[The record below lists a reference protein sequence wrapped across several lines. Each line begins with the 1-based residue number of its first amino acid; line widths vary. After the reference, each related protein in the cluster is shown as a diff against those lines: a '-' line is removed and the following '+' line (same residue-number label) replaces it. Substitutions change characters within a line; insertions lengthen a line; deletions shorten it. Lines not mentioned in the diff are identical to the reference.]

1 MNIDR
6 RKLIS
11 AVALIAAAGA
21 TGSYFLLGTG
31 GSNTTATVQQ
41 ANAASGDENDVNTP
55 GPLEERVL
63 GDPNAP
69 NTIIEYSSL
78 TCPHCASF
86 HRDTLPELKSKY
98 IDTGKAKLI
107 IREFPLD
114 RAAWTAA
121 VVARCIDKSK
131 FFAFIE
137 ILFQQQQ
144 VWAGSGQ
151 PIDGL
156 FNIAKLT
163 GMTREQFDACIG
175 NQKLTDDVLAVR
187 TRGSEKFNVESTPS
201 FFINGK
207 ILRGTHSIEAFEKMM
222 KL

>member
-1 MNIDR
+1 MTLDR

-11 AVALIAAAGA
+11 AAALIAAAGA
-21 TGSYFLLGTG
+21 AGSYFIFG
-31 GSNTTATVQQ
+31 GNDGHKTATVQQ
-41 ANAASGDENDVNTP
+41 AQAASGDENDVNTP
-55 GPLEERVL
+55 GPLEEMIM

-86 HRDTLPELKSKY
+86 HRDTLPELKAKY
-98 IDTGKAKLI
+98 IDTGKAKLV

-121 VVARCIDKSK
+121 VVARCLDKSK
-131 FFAFIE
+131 FFPFIE
-137 ILFQQQQ
+137 ILFEQQS
-144 VWAGSGQ
+144 VWAGGER

-175 NQKLTDDVLAVR
+175 NQKLTDEVLAVR

-207 ILRGTHSIEAFEKMM
+207 ILRGQHSIEAFEKMM
-222 KL
+222 NL